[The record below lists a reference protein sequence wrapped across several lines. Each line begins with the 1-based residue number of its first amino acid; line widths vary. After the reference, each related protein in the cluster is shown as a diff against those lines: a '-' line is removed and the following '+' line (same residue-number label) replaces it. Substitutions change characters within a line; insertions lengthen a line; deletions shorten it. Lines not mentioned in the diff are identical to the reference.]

1 MIRKLAIALAGT
13 LLLAGC
19 ASTGGDD
26 VAPQEVSVTNIS
38 VSDPGAYM
46 DSQEQAFRDQL
57 QGTGVTIV
65 RTPKYIALVFP
76 SSITFE
82 TDKYAIVPEF
92 GPALDVV
99 AGLMLKYNATN
110 VDVNGYTDSTG
121 SDAYNL
127 KLSQQRANAVAGALI
142 QRGVS
147 PQRLL
152 PVGYGKADPVA
163 SNSTADGRAQN
174 RRVELRIAPPAASAS
189 TASAAPVVTAPP
201 LAN

>member
-19 ASTGGDD
+19 ASTGND
-26 VAPQEVSVTNIS
+26 VAPQELSVTNIS

-174 RRVELRIAPPAASAS
+174 RRVLELRIAPPAAS
-189 TASAAPVVTAPP
+189 ASAAPVVTAPP

>member
-1 MIRKLAIALAGT
+1 MIRNIAIALTGT

-19 ASTGGDD
+19 ASTGADD

-65 RTPKYIALVFP
+65 RTPNYIAVVFP
-76 SSITFE
+76 SAISFE
-82 TDKYAIVPEF
+82 TDKSTIVPEF
-92 GPALDVV
+92 GPALDTV
-99 AGLMLKYNATN
+99 AALMTKYSATN

-127 KLSQQRANAVAGALI
+127 KLSQERANAVAGALI

-152 PVGYGKADPVA
+152 PVGYGKANPVA
-163 SNSTADGRAQN
+163 SNDTADGRAQN
-174 RRVELRIAPPAASAS
+174 RRVELRIAPPAAAG
-189 TASAAPVVTAPP
+189 TTGAAVMAPP

>member
-1 MIRKLAIALAGT
+1 MIRTIAIALSGT

-19 ASTGGDD
+19 ASTGGED

-57 QGTGVTIV
+57 KDTGVTII

-82 TDKYAIVPEF
+82 TDKYDIVPEF
-92 GPALDVV
+92 IPALDT
-99 AGLMLKYNATN
+99 AAALLRKYSATDI
-110 VDVNGYTDSTG
+110 DVNGYTDSTG

-127 KLSQQRANAVAGALI
+127 KLSQQRANAVAGAFI
-142 QRGVS
+142 QRGIS
-147 PQRLL
+147 PPRIL

-163 SNSTADGRAQN
+163 SNDTADGRAKN
-174 RRVELRIAPPAASAS
+174 RRVEVRIAPPAAAGA
-189 TASAAPVVTAPP
+189 TAAAPVTAAPM
-201 LAN
+201 AN